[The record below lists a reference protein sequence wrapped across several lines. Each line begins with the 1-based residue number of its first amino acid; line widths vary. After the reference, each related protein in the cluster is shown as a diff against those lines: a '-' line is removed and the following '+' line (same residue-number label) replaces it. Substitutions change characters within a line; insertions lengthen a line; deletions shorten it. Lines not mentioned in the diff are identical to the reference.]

1 MTLTRAA
8 HPGGM
13 RCAILVRGTRRGRE
27 IGMTEYQQLAQQME
41 REGIPV
47 REQEP
52 LSRHTTFHIGG
63 PAALFCQP
71 RTQQE
76 LVRALALCREAGV
89 RSYLLGN
96 GSNTLFADEGYDGV
110 VIRLGRGL
118 DQISADP
125 DGVLTAGCGASLSAV
140 CPFCGRAWTCRSRIC
155 LWDSGVGRG
164 RGVYECRRLWRRDEG
179 CSAGGGRPR

>member
-1 MTLTRAA
+1 
-8 HPGGM
+8 
-13 RCAILVRGTRRGRE
+13 
-27 IGMTEYQQLAQQME
+27 MTEYQQLAQQME

-89 RSYLLGN
+89 RSYLLGK
-96 GSNTLFADEGYDGV
+96 
-110 VIRLGRGL
+110 RLEH
-118 DQISADP
+118 P
-125 DGVLTAGCGASLSAV
+125 V
-140 CPFCGRAWTCRSRIC
+140 CR
-155 LWDSGVGRG
+155 
-164 RGVYECRRLWRRDEG
+164 
-179 CSAGGGRPR
+179 